1 MGKAIKKTGGKSAAK
16 GTTTRAG
23 QKPAEQDVEGHMFM
37 PYDQTTASSLARIRS
52 AEIDRNVRERQRA
65 DEAKKKGRGR

>member
-1 MGKAIKKTGGKSAAK
+1 MGKTVKKSSAKSAAK
-16 GTTTRAG
+16 PTTARSG

-37 PYDQTTASSLARIRS
+37 PYDQNTASSLARSRS

-65 DEAKKKGRGR
+65 TDAKKKTSGR